1 MLTLFVRISEK
12 RKTMS
17 EKLYYL
23 NYCGERICESITL
36 DNALLMIEALCRK
49 YYKESSHKFELVEL
63 EPVGAREGK

>member
-1 MLTLFVRISEK
+1 MGK
-12 RKTMS
+12 KMS

-63 EPVGAREGK
+63 EPCMVNPEKDSEGVLQR